1 MIEASRVLEVPMPFT
16 VRRADYFYVPVSG
29 EVAAPSELLTAL
41 ANRGINLLAFAS
53 VPMGPQR
60 TQLTLFPE
68 DTDRFTAEAS
78 RSGLAAD
85 GPHPALLVRGDDEL
99 GALARVN
106 QALANGGIAVFAAT
120 GVADGRGSFGYVV
133 YLKPA
138 DVDRAVKLLS

>member
-1 MIEASRVLEVPMPFT
+1 MAMT
-16 VRRADYFYVPVSG
+16 VRRVDYFYVPVSG
-29 EVAAPSELLTAL
+29 EVAAPSELLSAL
-41 ANRGINLLAFAS
+41 ANRGINLLAFAA

-68 DTDRFTAEAS
+68 DSGRFSTEAG
-78 RSGLAAD
+78 RAALAAD
-85 GPHPALLVRGDDEL
+85 GPHPALLIQGDDEL

-106 QALANGGIAVFAAT
+106 QALADAGIAVFAAS

-133 YLKPA
+133 YLNPA